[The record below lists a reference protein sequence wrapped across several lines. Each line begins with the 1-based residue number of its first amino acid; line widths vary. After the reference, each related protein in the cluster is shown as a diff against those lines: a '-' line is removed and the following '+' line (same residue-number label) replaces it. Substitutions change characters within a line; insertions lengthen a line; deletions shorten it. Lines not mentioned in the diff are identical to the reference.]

1 MLWIVFLDL
10 DGPGYGLS
18 IEIAGLVR
26 RFARLVPLGHEKDD
40 RMSCQSVPK
49 SAVSWQKRSVPSI
62 VSHRLFP
69 SRPAPYVS
77 RLGWVCCVAIT
88 GGAEGDY
95 PKRNVI
101 MNTFFRR

>member
-62 VSHRLFP
+62 VSLI
-69 SRPAPYVS
+69 A
-77 RLGWVCCVAIT
+77 
-88 GGAEGDY
+88 
-95 PKRNVI
+95 
-101 MNTFFRR
+101 FFRVVRRLTFLAWGGYVALRSQEELRAIIRREM